1 MLLTVF
7 RKNIQNLNTNKI
19 IYSMPDANE
28 IKLFYNNGNSTYYDY
43 YTNIKDYYYVISYD
57 NLVLTNIE
65 LTTETDT
72 LENTNRGAGGFGS
85 TGKF

>member
-28 IKLFYNNGNSTYYDY
+28 IKLFYNYIYKSIKM
-43 YTNIKDYYYVISYD
+43 YTR
-57 NLVLTNIE
+57 
-65 LTTETDT
+65 
-72 LENTNRGAGGFGS
+72 ENTV
-85 TGKF
+85 